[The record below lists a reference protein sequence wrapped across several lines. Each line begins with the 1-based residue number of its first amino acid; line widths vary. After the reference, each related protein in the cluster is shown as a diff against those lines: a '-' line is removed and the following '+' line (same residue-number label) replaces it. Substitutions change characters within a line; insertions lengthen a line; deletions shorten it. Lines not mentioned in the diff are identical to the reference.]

1 MILVSLQ
8 LGAQTRLVS
17 GIVKQSSNSEPLIGV
32 AVIDEKEGR
41 SVMTDV
47 DGRFSIEATES
58 TVLTFSFLGL
68 KTEQVTV
75 GKRNNL
81 QILMSEDREVLE
93 DVIVVAYG
101 TSTKESFT
109 GSAEIVRADKLKDR
123 PAADVTKMLD
133 GQVSGVM
140 TTSGSG
146 QPGSGAEI
154 RIRGFGSINASNA
167 PLIVVDG
174 VPFDGDLNS
183 INSADIE
190 SISVLKDASAG
201 ALYGAR
207 GANGVVMVTTRSGAE
222 EGMTVSVS
230 AKVGVNSRAL
240 PFYDTMD
247 SKQYMEHIWRA
258 CYNDLVYGEGYLPS
272 YALAEA
278 PNKVSSIFLGENDVY
293 NVFDKDVASLYDAN
307 GKIVSSAKLK
317 YNENW
322 MKEAQAVCPIRQEYQ
337 VGVTGGSSKVKY
349 MASLSYLSDQGTL
362 KTTGFNRY
370 TVRAGADLKPREW
383 FKMGVNVNFSHSES
397 EFLGAMGTENTNVW
411 YSAMMMG
418 PIYPVYKKNL
428 DGSDVLENG
437 NRVFDYGASRPAG
450 AQNNRNS
457 VATLFDDGYNT
468 ASNNTSIRAYAG
480 LSFWGFDFTTNIGL
494 DNLDSNQSAR
504 YNRVSG
510 NAAGSG
516 RLTKESMNS
525 LSYTWNQ
532 LLTYKRDFKG
542 GHKFDI
548 MAGHEFYGYNAKYI
562 IAQRTGFPFD
572 EFDDLALGTTLVE
585 GNSASDSYY
594 IDSWLVRANYNYAD
608 RYYFNASYRTDGSS
622 RFAKDHRWGSFWSA
636 GASWRISQEAFMR
649 NISWINNLTLKA
661 SYGVQGNDNLGT
673 FYAWQSL
680 YNMGY
685 ANANFSGAVITS
697 IENSRVTWE
706 KNGNL
711 NVGLEFRLFDRV
723 SGTVEYFNRL
733 TTDLLLDYPLAI
745 STGFPGY
752 YANVG
757 SMVNQG
763 VDMTIGVDIF
773 SDKDY
778 YWNISVIAS
787 SLANKVLKLTGN
799 GSDILSGNYIIR
811 EGIPLNTFYLSKSA
825 GVDPATGQQLYWA
838 YKKNSDGSMIPG
850 SEYVTNDATVASSS
864 KYLLGNR
871 IPDLYGSIST
881 SARYKGLDVSLLFTY
896 SIGGKIY
903 DSVYRTLMEPSYP
916 GQTYHRH
923 ALRAW
928 TTPGQ
933 LTDVPRV
940 MTDLVTVA
948 SDRFLVDASYFSIKS
963 ASIGYSL
970 PEKCLSKVKIK
981 QVRFYLAGENLW
993 LFSNMKGLDPQAS
1006 FTGSTSYTYTP
1017 SRTVSLGVD
1026 LKF

>member
-1 MILVSLQ
+1 MVLVSLQ

-17 GIVKQSSNSEPLIGV
+17 GTVKQSSNSEPLTGV
-32 AVIDEKEGR
+32 AVIDEKTGR
-41 SVMTDV
+41 SSITDI
-47 DGRFSIEATES
+47 DGRFTIEATDQ
-58 TVLTFSFLGL
+58 TVLSFSFLGL
-68 KTEQVTV
+68 KTETVTV
-75 GKRNNL
+75 GKKNNL
-81 QILMSEDREVLE
+81 QILMSEDAKVLE

-101 TSTKESFT
+101 TSTKETFT

-146 QPGSGAEI
+146 QPGSGSDI

-207 GANGVVMVTTRSGAE
+207 GANGVVMVTTRSGSE
-222 EGMTVSVS
+222 DGMTVSLS
-230 AKVGVNSRAL
+230 AKAGFNSRAL
-240 PFYDTMD
+240 PFYDTMN
-247 SKQYMEHIWRA
+247 SKEYMEHIWRA
-258 CYNDLVYGEGYLPS
+258 CYNNLVYSEGYLPVN
-272 YALAEA
+272 ALVST
-278 PNKVSSIFLGENDVY
+278 PGKVSSTFLGQNDIY
-293 NVFDKDVASLYDAN
+293 NVYDLPVSSLYTHE
-307 GKIVSSAKLK
+307 GKIVSSANLK
-317 YNENW
+317 YDENW
-322 MKEAQAVCPIRQEYQ
+322 MKEAQAAFPVRQEYQ
-337 VGVTGGSSKVKY
+337 IGITGGSSKVKY

-362 KTTGFNRY
+362 KTTGFTRY
-370 TVRAGADLKPREW
+370 TVRAGADFKPRKW
-383 FKMGVNVNFSHSES
+383 FKMGANINFSHSKS
-397 EFLGAMGTENTNVW
+397 DFLGSSGTENTNVW

-418 PIYPVYKKNL
+418 PIYPVYKKNP
-428 DGSDVLENG
+428 DGSDVIENG
-437 NRVFDYGASRPAG
+437 KKVFDYGSSRPAG

-468 ASNNTSIRAYAG
+468 LSNNASIRAYAG
-480 LSFWGFDFTTNIGL
+480 FNFWGFDFTTNIGL
-494 DNLDSNQSAR
+494 DNLDANETAR
-504 YNRVSG
+504 FNRVSG

-532 LLTYKRDFKG
+532 LLTYKNEFEG
-542 GHKFDI
+542 GHHFDV
-548 MAGHEFYGYNAKYI
+548 MAGHEFYGYNARYLI
-562 IAQRTGFPFD
+562 GQRTGFPFD

-585 GNSASDSYY
+585 GNSASDAYY

-608 RYYFNASYRTDGSS
+608 RYYFNASYRMDGSS
-622 RFAKDHRWGSFWSA
+622 RFEKNHRWGSFWSA
-636 GASWRISQEAFMR
+636 GASWRISQESFLK
-649 NISWINNLTLKA
+649 SQKWLNNLTLKA

-680 YNMGY
+680 YNLAY
-685 ANANFSGAVITS
+685 ANANFAGAVITS
-697 IENSRVTWE
+697 IENSSVTWE

-711 NVGLEFRLFDRV
+711 NVGVEFRMFDRF
-723 SGTVEYFNRL
+723 SGTIEYFNRL

-763 VDMTIGVDIF
+763 VDMTFGVDIF

-778 YWNISVIAS
+778 YWNITVIAS
-787 SLANKVLKLTGN
+787 SLANKVLKLTGD

-838 YKKNSDGSMIPG
+838 YQKAADGSPIPN
-850 SEYVTNDATVASSS
+850 SEYVTNDATVASSC

-881 SARYKGLDVSLLFTY
+881 SARYKGLDVSLMFTY

-923 ALRAW
+923 ALRSW
-928 TTPGQ
+928 TKPGQ
-933 LTDVPRV
+933 VTDVPRA

-970 PEKCLSKVKIK
+970 PEKWLSNAKIK
-981 QVRFYLAGENLW
+981 QVRFYLAGENLL
-993 LFSNMKGLDPQAS
+993 LFSNMQGLDPQAS